1 MKVLVT
7 GASGFIGSHLCAD
20 LVTQGYEVRA
30 MVRKTSNRQWLEG
43 LAVELVYADLNDP
56 DTLTAAVQGVDG
68 VMHTAAVVRSV
79 RKQDFLRVN
88 YLGTQTLAGISA
100 AAGVKSFVLFSSVA
114 AAGPVKADE
123 RLDATR
129 TPRPVSDYGR
139 AKLAAENAV
148 LEFRDRM
155 KVVIL
160 RLPAVYGPRDRD
172 GLMLWRLLNRG
183 WAPVFGG
190 IFSLVFVSD
199 AVRAAVRALEK
210 PVPSGAIYFI
220 SDGNCY
226 NYQAIAEVWEK
237 ITGRKV
243 RRIKVPFLA
252 GLLFARF
259 YSWLKREG
267 TIFNPDKIRE
277 LYQECWVCADPR
289 AKQDLSFEPEF
300 DLCRG
305 GEITLRWY
313 KEKGW
318 I

>member
-1 MKVLVT
+1 
-7 GASGFIGSHLCAD
+7 
-20 LVTQGYEVRA
+20 
-30 MVRKTSNRQWLEG
+30 MVRRTSNLQWLEG
-43 LAVELVYADLNDP
+43 LKVQLTYGDLNDVSS
-56 DTLTAAVQGVDG
+56 LTTAVQGVSG
-68 VMHTAAVVRSV
+68 VFHTAAVVRAKNGEEF
-79 RKQDFLRVN
+79 RQVN
-88 YLGTQTLAGISA
+88 YEGTKALTRVA
-100 AAGVKSFVLFSSVA
+100 ADAGVKSFVLFSSVA
-114 AAGPVKADE
+114 AVGPVKAGEVIDVTKSPE
-123 RLDATR
+123 
-129 TPRPVSDYGR
+129 PVSDYGR

-148 LEFRDRM
+148 LEFQKLM

-172 GLMLWRLLNRG
+172 GLLLWQTFQKG

-190 IFSLVFVSD
+190 SFSLVFVGD
-199 AVRAAVRALEK
+199 VVRAAVLALEK
-210 PVPSGAIYFI
+210 PIPSGAIYFI

-226 NYQAIAEVWEK
+226 NYEAVAREWEK

-243 RRIKVPFLA
+243 NRIKVPFLA
-252 GLLFARF
+252 GLIFARM

-277 LYQECWVCADPR
+277 LSQECWVCADPR
-289 AKQDLSFEPEF
+289 AKTELGFEPEF

>member
-7 GASGFIGSHLCAD
+7 GASGFIGSHLCAY
-20 LVTQGYEVRA
+20 LIAQGYQVRA
-30 MVRKTSNRQWLEG
+30 MVRKTSSRQWLEG
-43 LAVELVYADLNDP
+43 LELELVYADLSDEGS
-56 DTLTAAVQGVDG
+56 LAQAVEGVDG
-68 VMHTAAVVRSV
+68 VMHTAAVVRAGS
-79 RKQDFLRVN
+79 RDELRRIN
-88 YLGTQTLAGISA
+88 YEGSERLARVSA

-114 AAGPVKADE
+114 AVGPVRATE
-123 RLDATR
+123 RLDGSR
-129 TPRPVSDYGR
+129 TPSPVSDYGR
-139 AKLAAENAV
+139 AKLAAEKAV

-172 GLMLWRLLNRG
+172 GLMLWQTLNRG
-183 WAPVFGG
+183 WAPLIGG
-190 IFSLVFVSD
+190 LFSLVFVSD
-199 AVRAAVRALEK
+199 AVRAAVLALEK

-226 NYQAIAEVWEK
+226 NYEAVAREWER
-237 ITGRKV
+237 ITGRRV

-252 GLLFARF
+252 GLIFARI

-277 LYQECWVCADPR
+277 LYGECWVCADPR
-289 AKQDLSFEPEF
+289 AKEDLGFEPEF

-313 KEKGW
+313 KEQGW